1 MEKLNRFGRMM
12 QEFMVRKVR
21 TISES
26 NREAILGMR
35 SKKAAVE
42 YQEHVCKALHKTFGR
57 RPAKTPLKAET
68 VGIVER
74 DAYNIEKIIF
84 ESRPNLP
91 VTGNLYLPHDLDGP
105 APAVLGV
112 CGHSA
117 NGKAADAYQS
127 FCQGLALKGYVVFIF
142 DPFSQG
148 ERLQYPGAGAH
159 GKGGSRVGPC
169 TAEHNWMGRQQT
181 LLGDWFGAWRAWDG
195 VRALEYLQKRPEVD
209 PAQIG
214 LTGNSGGGT
223 MTTMILAA
231 TGAWFGETPFAM
243 AAPSCYI
250 TTWRCN
256 LENELPAD
264 AEQQPPHTLSA
275 GMEMGDLL
283 IPHAPKPLILLGQE
297 HDYFDARGIEDTYA
311 RLKHFWGLFGAEDD
325 LQLFIGP
332 RPHGYHQENREAMY
346 AFFGKQTGHDTSGEP
361 ELTIE
366 ADETL
371 QCTESG
377 QVDEL
382 NPATVF
388 DFTSARSQELAA
400 KRGKVRGEALTK
412 AVTKLLALPKRPE
425 EPPHYRVL
433 RPVGGRE
440 WPAGKSAAVY
450 VLDTDIELGAQA
462 VVYKLE
468 TAARASRPIPGDG
481 PATLWIPHKSSDEDL
496 REDALCKKL
505 AGQRVPMF
513 TCDYRGIGESMPNTC
528 KPDSFDEIYGSDYFY
543 ASYGEMLGEPA
554 LGGRVYDILRT
565 LDFMAEY
572 GYDRVHLAARGLGAI
587 PAALAALLDKRVKQ
601 VTLRHAPISWSEMAE
616 TQMQTW
622 PLSVMLPGA
631 LEAFDLPDVYRAL
644 AKRGLQLVQPMS
656 AECKSMQKKSAVAKL
671 EAAGLDAGLLG

>member
-1 MEKLNRFGRMM
+1 MERLDRFGRMM

-21 TISES
+21 TVSEQ
-26 NREAILGMR
+26 NRETILGMR
-35 SKKAAVE
+35 SKKAALE
-42 YQEHVCKALHKTFGR
+42 YQEHVCKALRKTFGR
-57 RPAKTPLKAET
+57 KPAKTPLNART
-68 VGIVER
+68 VGTVER
-74 DAYNIEKIIF
+74 DAYDIEKIIF

-117 NGKAADAYQS
+117 NGKAAEAYQS
-127 FCQGLALKGYVVFIF
+127 FSQGLARKGYVVFIF

-148 ERLQYPGAGAH
+148 ERLQYHDGR
-159 GKGGSRVGPC
+159 GGSIVGAC
-169 TAEHNWMGRQQT
+169 TAEHNWMGRQLT

-195 VRALEYLQKRPEVD
+195 VRALEYLRGRPEVD
-209 PAQIG
+209 AAQIG

-223 MTTMILAA
+223 MTTMILAG

-264 AEQQPPHTLSA
+264 AEQQPPYALAA

-297 HDYFDARGIEDTYA
+297 HDYFDARGIEDTYE

-346 AFFGKQTGHDTSGEP
+346 AFFGGCTGLDTSGEP

-371 QCTESG
+371 WCTETG
-377 QVDEL
+377 QVDEM

-388 DFTSARSQELAA
+388 DFTSARSQELAE

-433 RPVGGRE
+433 RPLSGRE
-440 WPAGKSAAVY
+440 YPAGKTAAVY
-450 VLDTDIELGAQA
+450 VLETNTQWEAQA

-468 TAARASRPIPGDG
+468 DSARASRPIPGEG
-481 PATLWIPHKSSDEDL
+481 PATLWVPHQSSDEDL
-496 REDALCKKL
+496 REDALCRKL
-505 AGQRVPMF
+505 GKQDTPMF
-513 TCDYRGIGESMPNTC
+513 TCDYRGIGESIPNTC
-528 KPDSFDEIYGSDYFY
+528 THRSFEAIYGSDYFY
-543 ASYGEMLGEPA
+543 ASYGEMFGEPA
-554 LGGRVYDILRT
+554 LGWRVWDILRT
-565 LDFMAEY
+565 LDFMGAY
-572 GYDRVHLAARGLGAI
+572 GYDEVHLAARGWGAI
-587 PAALAALLDKRVKQ
+587 PAALAALLDRRVKQ

-616 TQMQTW
+616 TQMQVW
-622 PLSVMLPGA
+622 PLAVMLPGA
-631 LEAFDLPDVYRAL
+631 LESFDLPDVYRAL
-644 AKRGLQLVQPMS
+644 SKRGLKLVQPMS
-656 AECKSMQKKSAVAKL
+656 AEFKSMHKKTAVAKL
-671 EAAGLDAGLLG
+671 EAAGLDAELLG